1 MEKFKKILS
10 TAVDKIKGL
19 LGHKFALPILCAV
32 LAVVVVGTVAIV
44 IATNGSN
51 NQEEVTTPEVTTPKE
66 TTPEVTTP
74 EFTIP
79 EETTPEETRI
89 TYTVTVV
96 DENNAPLSGA
106 TVQMCVG
113 DLCRLPALTGENGVA
128 SFFFDPDDYTVKVTL
143 KGYTGEAS
151 YTFAADSTELTVQ
164 LTKIPEET
172 TPEETTPEETTPE
185 VTTPEET
192 TPEVTTPEETTP
204 EVTTPEVTTPEETTP
219 EETTPEATLPTEP
232 TLTLTTV
239 KVTTGETASEL
250 LAGSELVKYLNKK
263 GITVAD
269 DGFPIHISIE
279 PSLKEGSYIVVASLN
294 EDAGMTILGGVER
307 DVLFGVYKFL
317 EEYAGFR
324 YFTYELET
332 YTEDAVV
339 IPDGVL
345 MNYVPVIGPRRLTWY
360 SVYHDSYYWCLKN
373 GVNFGV
379 SLSEEQGGQSLN
391 YGDWFVHTIGKLS
404 ETTYPYPDY
413 CSNPCLTDP
422 EIYATV
428 LKNVRAEL
436 TKNPNINIFSIS
448 QTDVE
453 SWCQCPNCSKI
464 EEEEGS
470 YSGLWV
476 RFLNKIAE
484 ELEDEFPNVT
494 FDTLAYKHTQK
505 PPKITKPREN
515 VCIRLCSIK
524 CCFTHAIDDPNCTR
538 NQEFCQDIIA
548 WGKICDNIHI
558 WDYTTDFHY
567 YISTFA
573 NLFTIYDNMQ
583 FFAEN
588 NAVSMF
594 PQGNGQG
601 ISGEFGELRAYLL
614 AKLMCDPYMTREEY
628 SNHMNEFLA
637 AYYGEGWEYIRA
649 FIDKTS
655 ELAANGGY
663 KLDGNEVETTPV
675 CGQGIYDHPLT
686 VITRQEYLDNET
698 YFDELWANAL
708 AAAGDREKYVA
719 RSMMQ
724 WRLTKLYLHPN
735 AEEAQKLIDDAKAA
749 GVVWKEGNSNV
760 QADSDLSKSPYY
772 WKYGK

>member
-19 LGHKFALPILCAV
+19 LGYKFALPILCAV
-32 LAVVVVGTVAIV
+32 LALAVVGTVAIV

-51 NQEEVTTPEVTTPKE
+51 NQEEVTTPVEVTTPAV

-74 EFTIP
+74 EIIIP
-79 EETTPEETRI
+79 EETTPEDTRVA
-89 TYTVTVV
+89 YTVTVV

-113 DLCRLPALTGENGVA
+113 DLCRLPALTGADGVA
-128 SFFFDPDDYTVKVTL
+128 SFLFDPDNYTVKVTI
-143 KGYTGEAS
+143 KGYIYEAS
-151 YTFAADSTELTVQ
+151 YTFAEGSTELTVQ

-185 VTTPEET
+185 
-192 TPEVTTPEETTP
+192 
-204 EVTTPEVTTPEETTP
+204 ETTP
-219 EETTPEATLPTEP
+219 EEVLPEAPEMK
-232 TLTLTTV
+232 LTTV
-239 KVTTGETASEL
+239 KVTTGKNASEV
-250 LAGSELVKYLNKK
+250 LAGTELVKYLNKK

-269 DGFPIHISIE
+269 DGFPIHISIN
-279 PSLKEGSYIVVASLN
+279 PSLKEGSYTVESSLGA
-294 EDAGMTILGGVER
+294 DAGMTIQGGVER

-324 YFTYELET
+324 YFTYNLEI
-332 YTEDAVV
+332 YTEDDVV
-339 IPDGVL
+339 ITDGVL
-345 MNYVPVIGPRRLTWY
+345 MNYTPVIGPRRLTWY
-360 SVYHDSYYWCLKN
+360 SVYHDGYYWCLKN

-391 YGDWFVHTIGKLS
+391 YGGDWFVHTIGKLT

-453 SWCQCPNCSKI
+453 VWCKCPNCSKI

-470 YSGLWV
+470 YSGVWV

-505 PPKITKPREN
+505 APKITKPREN
-515 VCIRLCSIK
+515 VCIRLCSIT

-548 WGKICDNIHI
+548 WGKICENIHI

-583 FFAEN
+583 FFAKN

-614 AKLMCDPYMTREEY
+614 AKLMCDPYMSREEY

-663 KLDGNEVETTPV
+663 KLDSNEAETTPV

-708 AAAGDREKYVA
+708 AAAGDREEYVA

-749 GVVWKEGNSNV
+749 GVVWKEGNPNV
-760 QADSDLSKSPYY
+760 QTDSDLSLSPYY

>member
-1 MEKFKKILS
+1 MKRLLALMLVAMLVLPCLV
-10 TAVDKIKGL
+10 TACGPNVE
-19 LGHKFALPILCAV
+19 P
-32 LAVVVVGTVAIV
+32 
-44 IATNGSN
+44 
-51 NQEEVTTPEVTTPKE
+51 EVTTPEVTTPKE

-74 EFTIP
+74 SFTIP

-113 DLCRLPALTGENGVA
+113 DLCRLPALTRENGVA
-128 SFFFDPDDYTVKVTL
+128 SFFFDPDNYTVKVTL
-143 KGYTGEAS
+143 KGYTGETS

-204 EVTTPEVTTPEETTP
+204 EVTTPEETTPEETTP
-219 EETTPEATLPTEP
+219 EETTPEATLPEEP

-339 IPDGVL
+339 IPAGVL

-453 SWCQCPNCSKI
+453 VWCTCPNCSKI

-524 CCFTHAIDDPNCTR
+524 CCFTHAINDPNCTK
-538 NQEFCQDIIA
+538 NKEFCEDIIA
-548 WGKICDNIHI
+548 WGKICENIHI

-686 VITRQEYLDNET
+686 VITRQEYLDNEA

-708 AAAGDREKYVA
+708 AAAGDREEYVA

-749 GVVWKEGNSNV
+749 GVVWKEGNPNV
-760 QADSDLSKSPYY
+760 QADSDLSLSPYY